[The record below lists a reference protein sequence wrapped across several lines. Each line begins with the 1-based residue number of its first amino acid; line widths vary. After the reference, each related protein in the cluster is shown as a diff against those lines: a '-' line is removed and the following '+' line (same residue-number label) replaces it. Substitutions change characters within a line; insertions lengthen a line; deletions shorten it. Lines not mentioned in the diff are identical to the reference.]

1 MTATT
6 AEVPAEAA
14 SAGPTET
21 LGEEPVAEQA
31 TEQPAP
37 KEVATAGE
45 EAAAGGGGGPGA
57 ECTRDGRESKTS
69 ATTDAFMVEKEQT
82 AEEQYEDA
90 DIHVEGVSAPATAGS
105 GFFLLALLRCRK
117 LDAPDTLT
125 EVTMESRLQRERG
138 SNSNR
143 SKLVDGRY
151 A

>member
-69 ATTDAFMVEKEQT
+69 TTTDAFMVEKEQT

-90 DIHVEGVSAPATAGS
+90 DIHVEGVYAPA
-105 GFFLLALLRCRK
+105 
-117 LDAPDTLT
+117 TLT